1 MKFGRKPVLRKY
13 TAKHIPRIPAPK
25 ITELNSQVDLREEET
40 VNPKEPEMKT
50 RILTEMH
57 IEELLQE
64 LKPLTAKGVVAHR
77 FSKESNTSIELMRR
91 VLPLDDWQVQQ
102 ENSGIKISAL
112 PMEGL
117 GLPFIRG
124 DGIIPGDYSF
134 EEVLSVIQ
142 SAYARKFW
150 DPRFDQAQVLEF
162 LSPNSILVFSIQ
174 KGTFPVAARDLV
186 TVTSVNFDEKEML
199 YVATSCKDDKAPS
212 PGTGGRVRADLMLAG
227 WRLLKSDKGIETTY
241 IVHVDP
247 KGSIP
252 NGTYHLR
259 SYHKISSSPNTNVCQ
274 RCCYVPC

>member
-1 MKFGRKPVLRKY
+1 LRKY
-13 TAKHIPRIPAPK
+13 TAKYIPRIPAPK
-25 ITELNSQVDLREEET
+25 ITELNSQVDLRDEEP
-40 VNPKEPEMKT
+40 VKDKEPEKKT
-50 RILTEMH
+50 RNLTEMH
-57 IEELLQE
+57 IEELLEE
-64 LKPLTAKGVVAHR
+64 LKPLAAKRSVSHR
-77 FSKESNTSIELMRR
+77 FSKEANTSMELMKR
-91 VLPLDDWQVQQ
+91 VIPLDDWQVQQ
-102 ENSGIKISAL
+102 ENAGIRISAL

-124 DGIIPGDYSF
+124 DGMIPGEYTF

-142 SAYARKFW
+142 SAFARKFW

-162 LSPNSILVFSIQ
+162 LSPNSILVFSVQ

-186 TVTSVNFDEKEML
+186 TVTSVNFDEEEMV

-227 WRLLKSDKGIETTY
+227 WRLVKKDGGVEASY

-252 NGTYHLR
+252 NGNDDL
-259 SYHKISSSPNTNVCQ
+259 SSNYQVRTSPNTYVC
-274 RCCYVPC
+274 